1 MTDKPKKKPR
11 RPRIL
16 KAKPLLLAIG
26 AAAII
31 AGCDDDTTGTPAADM
46 TQSTHDMSIPGHPDF
61 GLPTD

>member
-31 AGCDDDTTGTPAADM
+31 AGCDDDTTGTPEN
-46 TQSTHDMSIPGHPDF
+46 
-61 GLPTD
+61 